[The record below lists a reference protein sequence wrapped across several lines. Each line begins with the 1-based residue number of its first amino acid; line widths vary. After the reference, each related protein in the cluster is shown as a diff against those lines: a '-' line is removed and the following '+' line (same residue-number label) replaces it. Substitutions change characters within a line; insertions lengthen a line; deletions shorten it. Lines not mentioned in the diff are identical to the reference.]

1 MSLPWRDLRR
11 EEAVGASLE
20 PGGRSL
26 EDGWRV
32 GATLCREG
40 RGARREMAHLR
51 DGAYPA
57 GHRQRAGAL
66 LSGQTPLPLSPPED
80 SVFPSSIARLHL
92 C

>member
-1 MSLPWRDLRR
+1 MPWRDLRR

-51 DGAYPA
+51 DGAYPLA
-57 GHRQRAGAL
+57 TGSEREPSSPGRPPCPSAL
-66 LSGQTPLPLSPPED
+66 LRTLFFHHQ
-80 SVFPSSIARLHL
+80 
-92 C
+92 